1 MSAKKHIKGGEP
13 NYDRSGYD
21 DSKGN
26 DENETLARVW
36 KKYNEKGP
44 RMSVRELDNEFNS
57 LMLSGTSQQKVE
69 RMKEKFSEQL
79 SMVKQ
84 KAKSFASRL
93 GERIGS
99 SSYTDSQV
107 FEYLQSQFQKQD
119 VPSSLQS
126 AIYREVES
134 LLQDRFPARSEYFRV
149 RPRRSTKIG
158 KKFGYVT
165 PDTVGRM
172 TIGSDKEKEIAK
184 TIVELDTM
192 NKALHANIIDQT
204 IKYQDCDIT
213 AIKGKYDQHSHNPYT
228 HVNPVVAALYL
239 PKINYLEEN
248 TLYASISGIVKS
260 RLMNEPISTRP
271 DYELFYNMVTDSR
284 EAACDQ
290 QSPLND
296 LHIRSRIQVALW
308 HSVINLRNG
317 KYYNETSEQLLQ
329 HLDMCRYYMYDAPD
343 LARTGDEG
351 DIVRRLFATF
361 SMRPIK
367 VKTLPV
373 FSNPSMMNTF
383 TPYANMD
390 MFNGTLDTLPMVN
403 VRLGLYANSGST
415 GAAATGTGAPA
426 APAVPQ
432 TPKIKDVLSS
442 QELFFDGQSDVIV
455 PKITKVMDANEILVV
470 YVHRRQLSV
479 PTPKNEPFSFRS
491 LPLTTKDYFTLN
503 NRPVDYGANV
513 NPQPMNQ
520 FNSVLELEGADGAP
534 AVQFTLRSVVLV
546 KVANYT
552 DPSTTPPS
560 QKQILQG
567 SEAVIFP
574 IFNESSVL
582 GLSRSEHLV
591 YDPSGVHKEYPSD
604 EFSEP
609 IVFGKYSALGVSLKT
624 QIERR
629 GVLFVFTK
637 NDTTTPTS

>member
-119 VPSSLQS
+119 VPSSLQA

-134 LLQDRFPARSEYFRV
+134 LLHDKFPARSEYFRV

-192 NKALHANIIDQT
+192 NKALHAHIIDQT
-204 IKYQDCDIT
+204 IKYKDCDIT
-213 AIKGKYDQHSHNPYT
+213 AIKGKYEQHSHNPYT

-239 PKINYLEEN
+239 PKITYLEEN
-248 TLYASISGIVKS
+248 TLFASISGIVKS

-296 LHIRSRIQVALW
+296 LHIRARIQVALW
-308 HSVINLRNG
+308 NSVINLRNG
-317 KYYNETSEQLLQ
+317 KYYAETSEQLLQ

-373 FSNPSMMNTF
+373 FSNPSMMNSF

-403 VRLGLYANSGST
+403 IRLGLYVNSGST
-415 GAAATGTGAPA
+415 TTAGTPAPSPTA
-426 APAVPQ
+426 
-432 TPKIKDVLSS
+432 PKIKDVLSS

-455 PKITKVMDANEILVV
+455 PKITKVMDANEIMVV

-503 NRPVDYGANV
+503 SRPVDYGANV
-513 NPQPMNQ
+513 TGTGGPHED
-520 FNSVLELEGADGAP
+520 LELEGLDGENKAK
-534 AVQFTLRSVVLV
+534 FTLRSVVLV
-546 KVANYT
+546 KTATYP
-552 DPSTTPPS
+552 DPTSATPS
-560 QKQILQG
+560 NKLILQG

-574 IFNESSVL
+574 QTSAAAPAFL
-582 GLSRSEHLV
+582 GLSAAEHIV
-591 YDPSGVHKEYPSD
+591 YDPSSVQKEYPSD
-604 EFSEP
+604 EFSDP
-609 IVFGKYSALGVSLKT
+609 IVFGKYSMGSFSINKE
-624 QIERR
+624 IEQR
-629 GVLFVFTK
+629 GVLFVYTK
-637 NDTTTPTS
+637 VSN

>member
-119 VPSSLQS
+119 VPSSLQA

-134 LLQDRFPARSEYFRV
+134 LLHDKFPARSEYFRV

-192 NKALHANIIDQT
+192 NKALHAHIIDQT
-204 IKYQDCDIT
+204 IKYKDCDIT
-213 AIKGKYDQHSHNPYT
+213 AIKGKYEQHSHNPYT

-239 PKINYLEEN
+239 PKITYLEEN
-248 TLYASISGIVKS
+248 TLFASISGIVKS

-296 LHIRSRIQVALW
+296 LHIRARIQVALW
-308 HSVINLRNG
+308 NSVINLRNG
-317 KYYNETSEQLLQ
+317 KYYAETSEQLLQ

-373 FSNPSMMNTF
+373 FSNPSMMNSF

-403 VRLGLYANSGST
+403 IRLGLYVNSGST
-415 GAAATGTGAPA
+415 TTTTAGTPAPSPTA
-426 APAVPQ
+426 
-432 TPKIKDVLSS
+432 PKIKDVLSS

-455 PKITKVMDANEILVV
+455 PKITKVMDANEIMVV

-503 NRPVDYGANV
+503 SRPVDYGANV
-513 NPQPMNQ
+513 TGTGGPHED
-520 FNSVLELEGADGAP
+520 LELEGLDGENKAK
-534 AVQFTLRSVVLV
+534 FTLRSVVLV
-546 KVANYT
+546 KTATYP
-552 DPSTTPPS
+552 DPTSATPS
-560 QKQILQG
+560 NKLILQG

-574 IFNESSVL
+574 QTSAAAPAFL
-582 GLSRSEHLV
+582 GLSAAEHIV
-591 YDPSGVHKEYPSD
+591 YDPSSVQKEYPSD
-604 EFSEP
+604 EFSDP
-609 IVFGKYSALGVSLKT
+609 IVFGKYSVGSFSIKEE
-624 QIERR
+624 IERR
-629 GVLFVFTK
+629 GVLFVYTK
-637 NDTTTPTS
+637 VSN

>member
-1 MSAKKHIKGGEP
+1 MLYTIVMSAKKHIKGGEP

-119 VPSSLQS
+119 VPSSLQA

-134 LLQDRFPARSEYFRV
+134 LLHDKFPARSEYFRV

-192 NKALHANIIDQT
+192 NKALHAHIIDQT
-204 IKYQDCDIT
+204 IKYKDCDIT
-213 AIKGKYDQHSHNPYT
+213 AIKGKYEQHSHNPYT

-239 PKINYLEEN
+239 PKITYLEEN
-248 TLYASISGIVKS
+248 TLFASISGIVKS

-296 LHIRSRIQVALW
+296 LHIRARIQVALW
-308 HSVINLRNG
+308 NSVINLRNG
-317 KYYNETSEQLLQ
+317 KYYAETSEQLLQ

-373 FSNPSMMNTF
+373 FSNPSMMNSF

-403 VRLGLYANSGST
+403 IRLGLYVNSGST
-415 GAAATGTGAPA
+415 TTTTAGTPAPSPTA
-426 APAVPQ
+426 
-432 TPKIKDVLSS
+432 PKIKDVLSS

-455 PKITKVMDANEILVV
+455 PKITKVMDANEIMVV

-503 NRPVDYGANV
+503 SRPVDYGANV
-513 NPQPMNQ
+513 TGTGGPHED
-520 FNSVLELEGADGAP
+520 LELEGLDGENKAK
-534 AVQFTLRSVVLV
+534 FTLRSVVLV
-546 KVANYT
+546 KTATYP
-552 DPSTTPPS
+552 DPTSATPS
-560 QKQILQG
+560 NKLILQG

-574 IFNESSVL
+574 QTSAAAPAFL
-582 GLSRSEHLV
+582 GLSAAEHIV
-591 YDPSGVHKEYPSD
+591 YDPSSVQKEYPSD
-604 EFSEP
+604 EFSDP
-609 IVFGKYSALGVSLKT
+609 IVFGKYSVGSFSIKEE
-624 QIERR
+624 IERR
-629 GVLFVFTK
+629 GVLFVYTK
-637 NDTTTPTS
+637 VSN

>member
-21 DSKGN
+21 DNKGN

-119 VPSSLQS
+119 VPSSLQA

-134 LLQDRFPARSEYFRV
+134 LLHDKFPARSEYFRV

-192 NKALHANIIDQT
+192 NKALHAHIIDQT
-204 IKYQDCDIT
+204 IKYKDCDIT
-213 AIKGKYDQHSHNPYT
+213 AIKGKYEQHTHNPYT

-239 PKINYLEEN
+239 PKITYLEEN
-248 TLYASISGIVKS
+248 TLFASISGIVKS

-296 LHIRSRIQVALW
+296 LHIRARIQVALW
-308 HSVINLRNG
+308 NSVINLRNG
-317 KYYNETSEQLLQ
+317 KYYAETSEQLLQ

-373 FSNPSMMNTF
+373 FSNPSMMNSF

-403 VRLGLYANSGST
+403 IRLGLYVNSGST
-415 GAAATGTGAPA
+415 PATGTPAPSPTA
-426 APAVPQ
+426 
-432 TPKIKDVLSS
+432 PKIKDVLSS

-455 PKITKVMDANEILVV
+455 PKITKVMDANEIMVV

-503 NRPVDYGANV
+503 SRPVDYGANV
-513 NPQPMNQ
+513 TGTGGPHED
-520 FNSVLELEGADGAP
+520 LELEGLDGAEK
-534 AVQFTLRSVVLV
+534 VKFTLRSVVLV
-546 KVANYT
+546 KTATYP
-552 DPSTTPPS
+552 DPTSATPS
-560 QKQILQG
+560 NKLILQG

-574 IFNESSVL
+574 QTSAAAPAFL
-582 GLSRSEHLV
+582 GLSAAEHIV
-591 YDPSGVHKEYPSD
+591 YDPSSVQKEYPSD
-604 EFSEP
+604 EFSDP
-609 IVFGKYSALGVSLKT
+609 IVFGKYSVGKFSINEE
-624 QIERR
+624 IERR
-629 GVLFVFTK
+629 GVLFVYTK
-637 NDTTTPTS
+637 IPK

>member
-26 DENETLARVW
+26 DEETLARVW

-119 VPSSLQS
+119 VPSSLQA

-134 LLQDRFPARSEYFRV
+134 LLHDKFPARSEYFRV

-192 NKALHANIIDQT
+192 NKALHAHIIDQT
-204 IKYQDCDIT
+204 IKYKDCDIT
-213 AIKGKYDQHSHNPYT
+213 AIKGKYEQHSHNPYT

-239 PKINYLEEN
+239 PKITYLEEN
-248 TLYASISGIVKS
+248 TLFASISGIVKS

-308 HSVINLRNG
+308 NSVINLRNG
-317 KYYNETSEQLLQ
+317 KYYAETSEQLLQ

-373 FSNPSMMNTF
+373 FSNPSMMNSF

-403 VRLGLYANSGST
+403 IRLGLYVNSGST
-415 GAAATGTGAPA
+415 TTTTAGTPAPSPTA
-426 APAVPQ
+426 
-432 TPKIKDVLSS
+432 PKIKDVLSS

-455 PKITKVMDANEILVV
+455 PKITKVMDANEIMVV

-503 NRPVDYGANV
+503 SRPVDYGANV
-513 NPQPMNQ
+513 TGTGGPHED
-520 FNSVLELEGADGAP
+520 LELEGLDGAEKP
-534 AVQFTLRSVVLV
+534 KFTLRSVVLV
-546 KVANYT
+546 KTATYP
-552 DPSTTPPS
+552 DPTSATPS
-560 QKQILQG
+560 NKLILQG

-574 IFNESSVL
+574 QTSAAAPAFL
-582 GLSRSEHLV
+582 GLSAAEHIV
-591 YDPSGVHKEYPSD
+591 YDPSSVQKEYPSD
-604 EFSEP
+604 EFSDP
-609 IVFGKYSALGVSLKT
+609 IVFGKYSVGSFSIKEE
-624 QIERR
+624 IERR
-629 GVLFVFTK
+629 GVLFVYTK
-637 NDTTTPTS
+637 VSN

>member
-1 MSAKKHIKGGEP
+1 MLYTIVMSAKKHIKGGEP

-119 VPSSLQS
+119 VPSSLQA

-134 LLQDRFPARSEYFRV
+134 LLHDKFPARSEYFRV

-192 NKALHANIIDQT
+192 NKALHAHIIDQT
-204 IKYQDCDIT
+204 IKYKDCDIT
-213 AIKGKYDQHSHNPYT
+213 AIKGKYEQHSHNPYT

-239 PKINYLEEN
+239 PKITYLEEN
-248 TLYASISGIVKS
+248 TLFASISGIVKS

-296 LHIRSRIQVALW
+296 LHIRARIQVALW
-308 HSVINLRNG
+308 NSVINLRNG
-317 KYYNETSEQLLQ
+317 KYYAETSEQLLQ

-373 FSNPSMMNTF
+373 FSNPSMMNSF

-403 VRLGLYANSGST
+403 IRLGLYVNSGST
-415 GAAATGTGAPA
+415 TTAGTPAPSPTA
-426 APAVPQ
+426 
-432 TPKIKDVLSS
+432 PKIKDVLSS

-455 PKITKVMDANEILVV
+455 PKITKVMDANEIMVV

-503 NRPVDYGANV
+503 SRPVDYGANV
-513 NPQPMNQ
+513 TGTGGPHED
-520 FNSVLELEGADGAP
+520 LELEGLDGENKAK
-534 AVQFTLRSVVLV
+534 FTLRSVVLV
-546 KVANYT
+546 KTATYP
-552 DPSTTPPS
+552 DPTSATPS
-560 QKQILQG
+560 NKLILQG

-574 IFNESSVL
+574 QTSAAAPAFL
-582 GLSRSEHLV
+582 GLSAAEHIV
-591 YDPSGVHKEYPSD
+591 YDPSSVQKEYPSD
-604 EFSEP
+604 EFSDP
-609 IVFGKYSALGVSLKT
+609 IVFGKYSMGSFSINKE
-624 QIERR
+624 IEQR
-629 GVLFVFTK
+629 GVLFVYTK
-637 NDTTTPTS
+637 VSN

>member
-119 VPSSLQS
+119 VPSSLQA

-134 LLQDRFPARSEYFRV
+134 LLHDKFPARSEYFRV

-192 NKALHANIIDQT
+192 NKALHAHIIDQT
-204 IKYQDCDIT
+204 IKYKDCDIT
-213 AIKGKYDQHSHNPYT
+213 AIKGKYEQHTHNPYT

-239 PKINYLEEN
+239 PKITYLEEN
-248 TLYASISGIVKS
+248 TLFASISGIVKS

-296 LHIRSRIQVALW
+296 LHIRARIQVALW
-308 HSVINLRNG
+308 NSVINLRNG
-317 KYYNETSEQLLQ
+317 KYYAETSEQLLQ

-373 FSNPSMMNTF
+373 FSNPSMMNSF

-403 VRLGLYANSGST
+403 IRLGLYVNSGST
-415 GAAATGTGAPA
+415 TTTGTPAPS
-426 APAVPQ
+426 APTA
-432 TPKIKDVLSS
+432 PKIKDVLSS

-455 PKITKVMDANEILVV
+455 PKITKVMDANEIMVV

-503 NRPVDYGANV
+503 SRPVDYGAIV
-513 NPQPMNQ
+513 DGTGTGPHED
-520 FNSVLELEGADGAP
+520 LELEGLDGGEK
-534 AVQFTLRSVVLV
+534 VKFTLRSVVLV
-546 KVANYT
+546 KTATYP
-552 DPSTTPPS
+552 DPTSATPS
-560 QKQILQG
+560 NKLILQG
-567 SEAVIFP
+567 SEAIIFP
-574 IFNESSVL
+574 QTSAAAPAFL
-582 GLSRSEHLV
+582 GLSAAEHIV
-591 YDPSGVHKEYPSD
+591 YDPASVQKEYPSD
-604 EFSEP
+604 EFSDP
-609 IVFGKYSALGVSLKT
+609 IVFGKYSVGKISISD
-624 QIERR
+624 QIEQR
-629 GVLFVFTK
+629 GVLFVYTK
-637 NDTTTPTS
+637 IPK